1 MALRHARS
9 AGASRVLSVRVVIGG
24 FSTYLED
31 ALVMFWAEVCAA
43 TEAAGARLDLVR
55 MPGELLC
62 LVCCKSYI
70 GGEELRCPECGS
82 EWVKTVGDECCIESI
97 EVEGPGG

>member
-1 MALRHARS
+1 MHELSVVEGIREMALRHARS
-9 AGASRVLSVRVVIGG
+9 AEASRVLSVRVVIGG

-62 LVCCKSYI
+62 LVCCKAISAERNSDVPSAAAN
-70 GGEELRCPECGS
+70 G
-82 EWVKTVGDECCIESI
+82 
-97 EVEGPGG
+97 